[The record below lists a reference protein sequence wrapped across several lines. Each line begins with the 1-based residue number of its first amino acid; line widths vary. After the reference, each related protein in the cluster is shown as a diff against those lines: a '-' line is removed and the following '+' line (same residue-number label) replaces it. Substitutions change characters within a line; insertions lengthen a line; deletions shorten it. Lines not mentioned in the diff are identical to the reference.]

1 MGLGGFL
8 QVDVE
13 SDQIFCCLGHTTLR
27 ELLFDTLNLVQYK
40 LYQTSVLYQTEH
52 LGFCWLKQ
60 NWMQCLT
67 DNILQRK
74 DGKQKLLED
83 CYIWLTDTDEFAMF
97 DWYNFEEN
105 SWVIQS
111 QNVLGAL

>member
-52 LGFCWLKQ
+52 LGFC
-60 NWMQCLT
+60 
-67 DNILQRK
+67 
-74 DGKQKLLED
+74 
-83 CYIWLTDTDEFAMF
+83 
-97 DWYNFEEN
+97 
-105 SWVIQS
+105 
-111 QNVLGAL
+111 